1 MYLCKSCTI
10 LKNLSKRL
18 GMAIIKNTCRD
29 KKVEVYKSMS
39 EEKINPLGSA
49 PIGKLMVKFAVP
61 SIVAMLVGAL
71 YNIVDQLFIGHAVG
85 TLGNAATNIAFPF
98 TTSCLALALLFGIGG
113 ASCFNLSLGR
123 GNKEAAP
130 YFVGNAIAML
140 VFCGTLLFVIAQLFL
155 EPLLV
160 LFGSP
165 ADVLPYAMPY
175 VRITSIGF
183 PFLLLGTGGG
193 HLMRADGSPKMTMI
207 SNLTGAAIN
216 VVLDALFVLVFQWG
230 MEGAALATI
239 IGQFVSACIVIR
251 YMRGFK
257 TVKLMKQHFVPN
269 VKYIKDIASIG
280 MGSFFNQLAMM
291 LVQIVLN
298 NSLKHY
304 GALSVY
310 GEAIPIACTGIV
322 MKVNQIFFSIIIGI
336 AQGSQPV
343 ESFNYGA
350 RNYKRVKEAYRLAAT
365 AGGVISVCSFI
376 LFQTLPRQ
384 LLALFGEGSQEYF
397 EFGVKTFR
405 VMLFFTWM
413 NFMQPITSTFF
424 TSIGKAIKG
433 VFLSMTRQILFLLPL
448 ILFLPTLW
456 GIDGILV
463 AGPIAD
469 CLAGVTAIVMVIVEF
484 RKMGEKEK

>member
-1 MYLCKSCTI
+1 
-10 LKNLSKRL
+10 
-18 GMAIIKNTCRD
+18 
-29 KKVEVYKSMS
+29 MS
-39 EEKINPLGSA
+39 EEKMNPLGSA
-49 PIGKLMVKFAVP
+49 PIGKLMVKFAIP

-113 ASCFNLSLGR
+113 ASCFNLNLGR

-130 YFVGNAIAML
+130 YFVGNAASML
-140 VFCGTLLFVIAQLFL
+140 VICGTLLMVIAQLFL
-155 EPLLV
+155 EPLLI

-165 ADVLPYAMPY
+165 ADVLPYAIPY
-175 VRITSIGF
+175 VRITAIGF

-207 SNLTGAAIN
+207 SNLTGALLN
-216 VVLDALFVLVFQWG
+216 VVLDALFVLVFKWG

-239 IGQFVSACIVIR
+239 IGQFVSACIVIN
-251 YMRGFK
+251 YLFHYK
-257 TVKLMKQHFVPN
+257 TVKLQKKHFLPN
-269 VKYIKDIASIG
+269 FKYLKDIMAIG

-310 GEAIPIACTGIV
+310 GESIPIACTGIV

-350 RNYKRVKEAYRLAAT
+350 KNYKRVRDAYRLAAVT
-365 AGGVISVCSFI
+365 GGVISLCSFV

-384 LLALFGEGSQEYF
+384 LLGLFGDGSPEYF

-405 VMLFFTWM
+405 VMLFFTWF

-433 VFLSMTRQILFLLPL
+433 VFLSMTRQIFFLLPL

-469 CLAGVTAIVMVIVEF
+469 FLAGVAAVIMVALEF
-484 RKMGEKEK
+484 LIMKKEEGNC

>member
-1 MYLCKSCTI
+1 M
-10 LKNLSKRL
+10 
-18 GMAIIKNTCRD
+18 
-29 KKVEVYKSMS
+29 SMQ
-39 EEKINPLGSA
+39 EEKVNPLGSA

-71 YNIVDQLFIGHAVG
+71 YNIVDQLFIGHAIG
-85 TLGNAATNIAFPF
+85 TLGNAATNVAFPF

-113 ASCFNLSLGR
+113 ASCFNLNLGR
-123 GNKEAAP
+123 GNKEGAP
-130 YFVGNAIAML
+130 FFVGNSVTML
-140 VFCGTLLFVIAQLFL
+140 VVCGTALMLVAQLFL

-165 ADVLPYAMPY
+165 ADVLPYAVPY
-175 VRITSIGF
+175 VRITAIGF

-207 SNLTGAAIN
+207 SNITGALLN
-216 VVLDALFVLVFQWG
+216 VVLDALFVLVFHWG

-239 IGQFVSACIVIR
+239 IGQMASAGIVLNYLR
-251 YMRGFK
+251 HFK
-257 TVKLMKQHFVPN
+257 TVPLNKKHFIPQFC
-269 VKYIKDIASIG
+269 YIKDIAAIG

-310 GEAIPIACTGIV
+310 GESIPIACAGIV

-350 RNYKRVKEAYRLAAT
+350 RNFKRVRDAYRLAMIS
-365 AGGVISVCSFI
+365 GVALSLCSFI
-376 LFQTLPRQ
+376 LFQTMPRQ
-384 LLALFGEGSQEYF
+384 LLALFGEGSEEYF
-397 EFGVKTFR
+397 EFGTKAFR
-405 VMLFFTWM
+405 IMLFFTWL
-413 NFMQPITSTFF
+413 NCMQPITSTFF

-433 VFLSMTRQILFLLPL
+433 VFLSMTRQILFLLPVL
-448 ILFLPTLW
+448 VFLPRFI
-456 GIDGILV
+456 GIDGILY
-463 AGPIAD
+463 AGPVAD
-469 CLAGVTAIVMVIVEF
+469 FMAAITALIMVMFEF
-484 RKMGEKEK
+484 RNMRELEKSAVQ

>member
-1 MYLCKSCTI
+1 
-10 LKNLSKRL
+10 
-18 GMAIIKNTCRD
+18 
-29 KKVEVYKSMS
+29 MS
-39 EEKINPLGSA
+39 EQKVNPLGSA
-49 PIGKLMVKFAVP
+49 PIGKLMVKFAIP

-71 YNIVDQLFIGHAVG
+71 YNIVDQLFIGHAIG
-85 TLGNAATNIAFPF
+85 TLGNAATNVAFPF

-113 ASCFNLSLGR
+113 ASCFNLNLGR
-123 GNKEAAP
+123 GNKEEAP
-130 YFVGNAIAML
+130 YYVGNALIML
-140 VFCGTLLFVIAQLFL
+140 IICGMGLCVIAQVFL
-155 EPLLV
+155 EPLLI

-165 ADVLPYAMPY
+165 ADVLPYAIPY
-175 VRITSIGF
+175 VRITAIGF

-207 SNLTGAAIN
+207 SNITGALIN
-216 VVLDALFVLVFQWG
+216 VVLDALFVMIFKWG

-239 IGQFVSACIVIR
+239 IGQFASACIVLN
-251 YMRGFK
+251 YMRRLK
-257 TVKLMKQHFVPN
+257 TVPLLKKHLIPAF
-269 VKYIKDIASIG
+269 KYIKNIAAIG
-280 MGSFFNQLAMM
+280 MASFFNQLAMM

-310 GEAIPIACTGIV
+310 GESIPIACAGIV

-350 RNYKRVKEAYRLAAT
+350 KNYKRVKDAYRLAAM
-365 AGGVISVCSFI
+365 AGGLISVCSFI
-376 LFQTLPRQ
+376 LFQTMPRQ
-384 LLALFGEGSQEYF
+384 LLGLFGEGSPEYF

-405 VMLFFTWM
+405 VMLFLTWL

-433 VFLSMTRQILFLLPL
+433 VFLSMTRQIIFLVPL
-448 ILFLPTLW
+448 ILYLPTIW

-463 AGPIAD
+463 AGPVADGMAGIAA
-469 CLAGVTAIVMVIVEF
+469 LIMVIIEF
-484 RKMGEKEK
+484 KNMEKKAK

>member
-1 MYLCKSCTI
+1 
-10 LKNLSKRL
+10 
-18 GMAIIKNTCRD
+18 
-29 KKVEVYKSMS
+29 MS

-113 ASCFNLSLGR
+113 ASCFNLNLGK

-130 YFVGNAIAML
+130 YFVGNA
-140 VFCGTLLFVIAQLFL
+140 VTLLVISGVVLMSVAQLFL
-155 EPLLV
+155 EPLLL

-165 ADVLPYAMPY
+165 ADVLPYAIPY

-183 PFLLLGTGGG
+183 PFMLLGTGGG

-216 VVLDALFVLVFQWG
+216 VVLDALFVLGFRWG

-239 IGQFVSACIVIR
+239 IGQIASAGIVIV
-251 YMRGFK
+251 YMCRFK
-257 TVKLMKQHFVPN
+257 TVKLVKKHFIPGIV
-269 VKYIKDIASIG
+269 YIKDIVAIG
-280 MGSFFNQLAMM
+280 MASFFNQLAMM

-310 GEAIPIACTGIV
+310 GESIPIACAGIV
-322 MKVNQIFFSIIIGI
+322 MKVNQIFFSVIIGI

-350 RNYKRVKEAYRLAAT
+350 KNYRRVKDAYRLASIT
-365 AGGVISVCSFI
+365 GGAISLCSFV

-384 LLALFGEGSQEYF
+384 LLSLFGEGSAEYF

-424 TSIGKAIKG
+424 TSIGKSIKG
-433 VFLSMTRQILFLLPL
+433 VFLSMTRQIIFLLPL

-463 AGPIAD
+463 AGPVAD
-469 CLAGVTAIVMVIVEF
+469 LLAGVAAVIMVIWEF
-484 RKMGEKEK
+484 RKMGKEKV

>member
-1 MYLCKSCTI
+1 MTET
-10 LKNLSKRL
+10 KN
-18 GMAIIKNTCRD
+18 
-29 KKVEVYKSMS
+29 
-39 EEKINPLGSA
+39 NPLGYA
-49 PIGKLMVKFAVP
+49 PIGKLMVQFAIP

-98 TTSCLALALLFGIGG
+98 TTSCLAFALLFGIGG

-123 GNKEAAP
+123 GDREKAP
-130 YFVGNAIAML
+130 YYVGNAVTML
-140 VFCGTLLFVIAQLFL
+140 LLCGIILLLVSQIFL
-155 EPLLV
+155 EPLLL

-165 ADVLPYAMPY
+165 SDVLPYALPY

-193 HLMRADGSPKMTMI
+193 HLMRADGSPQMTMI

-216 VVLDALFVLVFQWG
+216 VVLDALFVLGFKWG

-239 IGQFVSACIVIR
+239 IGQFVSACIVIF
-251 YMRGFK
+251 YMRRFQ
-257 TVKLMKQHFVPN
+257 TVALQKKHFIPAFTYLKEV
-269 VKYIKDIASIG
+269 AAIG
-280 MGSFFNQLAMM
+280 MASFFNQLAMM

-304 GALSVY
+304 GALSYY
-310 GEAIPIACTGIV
+310 GESIPIACTGIV
-322 MKVNQIFFSIIIGI
+322 MKINQIFFSVIIGI

-350 RNYKRVKEAYRLAAT
+350 GNYSRVKKAYGLAALT
-365 AGGVISVCSFI
+365 GGTISVCSFL
-376 LFQTLPRQ
+376 LFQTMPGQ
-384 LLALFGEGSQEYF
+384 LLALFGEGSDAYF
-397 EFGVKTFR
+397 EFGIKAFR
-405 VMLFFTWM
+405 VMLFFTWF

-424 TSIGKAIKG
+424 TSIGKSIKG

-448 ILFLPTLW
+448 ILLLPTFW

-469 CLAGVTAIVMVIVEF
+469 CLAGICAVIMVILEF
-484 RKMGEKEK
+484 RKMTAQTLDKVS